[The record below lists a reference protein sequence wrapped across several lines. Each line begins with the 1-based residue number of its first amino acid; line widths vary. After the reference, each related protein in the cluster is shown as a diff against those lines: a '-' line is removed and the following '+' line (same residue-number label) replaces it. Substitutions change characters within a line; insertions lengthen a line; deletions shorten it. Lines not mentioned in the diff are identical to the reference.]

1 MASCI
6 WQVCNQIAC
15 SLLREI
21 LSQNEVGGINDL
33 AETKQVFGETD
44 LPLAELK
51 PLFGEL
57 CAFLY
62 CNVERYLELI
72 PGQSEDHLGAG
83 EKFPSL
89 VLVVSKVSTSLINK
103 VTDLGKGEYIPRP
116 AVNN

>member
-1 MASCI
+1 M
-6 WQVCNQIAC
+6 
-15 SLLREI
+15 
-21 LSQNEVGGINDL
+21 SQNEVGGINDL